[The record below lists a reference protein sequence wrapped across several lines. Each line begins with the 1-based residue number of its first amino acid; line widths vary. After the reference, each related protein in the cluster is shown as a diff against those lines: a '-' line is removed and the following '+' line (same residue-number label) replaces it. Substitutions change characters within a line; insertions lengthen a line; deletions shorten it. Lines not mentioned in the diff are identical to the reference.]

1 MTTTRT
7 TKATHPGYQTVGH
20 RTVKGSKRSRTQF
33 NLELQA
39 KLRRIQGLYELD
51 KKHRETYLAEYKR
64 EKDSLIAIMQEHR
77 LEQVDLIGTPFYVM
91 KKERADWTYP
101 DELEDRQEDLN
112 ADKKKAQRK
121 GTAINEPTEYVSVGH
136 H

>member
-51 KKHRETYLAEYKR
+51 KKHRETYLA
-64 EKDSLIAIMQEHR
+64 
-77 LEQVDLIGTPFYVM
+77 
-91 KKERADWTYP
+91 
-101 DELEDRQEDLN
+101 
-112 ADKKKAQRK
+112 
-121 GTAINEPTEYVSVGH
+121 
-136 H
+136 